1 MVLVTGVP
9 GWLGSR
15 LVEILCQQMKDG
27 TSDRPRRVRCLVLP
41 GLATD
46 DLAGLP
52 IELVGGDVRVPAM
65 LPEALRGV
73 ETVFHLAG
81 VIHAKRV
88 RELYDINTEGTRNLI
103 SAAVE
108 AGVKRF
114 VYISSNSAVGHNT
127 NWGRPMTEEDPPQPY
142 KHYGRSK
149 LQAERIIS
157 EYYDE
162 GAIETVILRPC
173 WYYGTRQPARQTR
186 FFRMIKSGK
195 PIFFGD
201 GTNERSMA
209 YIDNVTE
216 ALLLAESFEHANGQT
231 YWIADERPYQ
241 TLEIYR
247 TVADLLGVDLRPRFL
262 PAFSST
268 CCEWIDTILQVGGL
282 YSTNFHVAGEMAK
295 DISCSVEKAKREL
308 GYRPRVGLEEGM
320 KNSIEWCRS
329 NGIEI

>member
-15 LVEILCQQMKDG
+15 FVEILCQKMKDG
-27 TSDRPRRVRCLVLP
+27 TSERLRRIRCLALP
-41 GLATD
+41 GTATD
-46 DLAGLP
+46 DLAGMP
-52 IELVGGDVRVPAM
+52 VEVVAGDVRVAAM

-81 VIHAKRV
+81 VIHAGRV
-88 RELYDINTEGTRNLI
+88 RELYDVNTEGTRNLI
-103 SAAVE
+103 AAAAEV
-108 AGVKRF
+108 GVKRF
-114 VYISSNSAVGHNT
+114 VYISSNSAAGHNT
-127 NWGRPMTEEDPPQPY
+127 NWGRPMTEEDPDQPY
-142 KHYGRSK
+142 KHYGKSK
-149 LQAERIIS
+149 YQAEQIIS
-157 EYYDE
+157 EYCE
-162 GAIETVILRPC
+162 KGAIETVILRPC
-173 WYYGTRQPARQTR
+173 WYYGTRQPERQTR

-201 GTNERSMA
+201 GSNERSMA
-209 YIDNVTE
+209 YIDNVVD
-216 ALLLAESFEHANGQT
+216 ALLLAESCEHASGQT
-231 YWIADERPYQ
+231 YWIADERPYPM
-241 TLEIYR
+241 LEIYR

-268 CCEWIDTILQVGGL
+268 FCEWVDTILQAGGL

-295 DISCSVEKAKREL
+295 DISCSVTKAKREL
-308 GYRPRVGLEEGM
+308 GYSPRIGLEEGM